1 VKFLLS
7 VIAMIFDV
15 IFLVQHYV
23 LYADK
28 WKNLDIQAERL
39 QKLEELKESFRGMN
53 EAGEGGRF
61 LNSDEGYAVQIKAK
75 VNDDSLH

>member
-1 VKFLLS
+1 
-7 VIAMIFDV
+7 
-15 IFLVQHYV
+15 
-23 LYADK
+23 
-28 WKNLDIQAERL
+28 
-39 QKLEELKESFRGMN
+39 LEELKESFRGMN